1 MITADTPQRILY
13 ADQEHGGLRT
23 TVFISLF
30 VALWLAFQLLTGLLP
45 NLLPR
50 TLTDYAVFLSC
61 LGSIPLALA
70 AVWGIELLLKRV
82 WHSGLSLALDKT
94 GLYIEDKRL
103 ERQALKGE
111 AALETGQVVF
121 RWAKPMHFTNWYFR
135 LGGYSRG
142 GRERRV
148 SPKWYCLATELQQD
162 ENRFIVFTF
171 MPPQQAE
178 ELIHQK
184 HVTLAFHPIL
194 PAELQTSSLRRLGP
208 PARPSI
214 PNQLLHSKD
223 GRYWL
228 AERRRWEQGVELTPE
243 DFETLLAYAQ
253 THQTT
258 MNNET
263 MNDEQ

>member
-1 MITADTPQRILY
+1 MTTADSPQQILY
-13 ADQEHGGLRT
+13 ADQEHSGLRA

-45 NLLPR
+45 DLLPR
-50 TLTDYAVFLSC
+50 NLTDYAVFLSC

-70 AVWGIELLLKRV
+70 AVWGVEHLLKRI
-82 WHSGLSLALDKT
+82 WPSGLSLALDET
-94 GLYIEDKRL
+94 GLYVEDRRS

-111 AALETGQVVF
+111 AALEAGQPVF
-121 RWAKPMHFTNWYFR
+121 QWAKPMRFTNWYFR
-135 LGGYSRG
+135 LDRYTRG

-148 SPKWYCLATELQQD
+148 SPKWFCLATELQQD
-162 ENRFIVFTF
+162 ENRLIVFTF
-171 MPPQQAE
+171 MPPQQAD
-178 ELIHQK
+178 ELFHKK
-184 HVTLAFHPIL
+184 HDPLAFHQIL
-194 PAELQTSSLRRLGP
+194 PAELQTDSLRGRLGP
-208 PARPSI
+208 PSRPSI

-228 AERRRWEQGVELTPE
+228 AERRRWEQGIELTPQ

-258 MNNET
+258 MNNE
-263 MNDEQ
+263 Q